1 MKAMGVNTI
10 TFELRSTAATFTG
23 TFTPPTCNIPPS
35 LGLLFPQPAPS
46 DLNNLK
52 ALLDIL
58 QSMNMKMW
66 LRLVNTHME
75 QEQNSQ
81 QWIGAI
87 LAAVGQHP
95 ALDAVMF
102 EGTTT
107 TLQVTDSNGN
117 TTTQC
122 GTPAEP
128 ALWLGPSSV
137 PATYVQSMIGYAMG
151 LGIPATKLSAEAVV
165 GDYFTNSEPSAGPG
179 ATDGHL
185 WPPIQVENTIFNNLN
200 IPANQRTYAL
210 SFYEHSKCSGVTGIA
225 CTDMDPSDWA
235 NQTFQDVLSATGSNS
250 RIILPE
256 MGLQTPVDASV
267 WNTPNAVETLVFYLN
282 KYSVDGGSFWRWT
295 SFEDS
300 EDADP
305 TLATP
310 VKIRGATYV
319 YNPVQKEIIDMGGF
333 HLPLVLNGSFEG
345 TTING
350 VPSGWT
356 AAGSGSVAQY
366 LLSQPEVPTRGTH
379 VMRIITGQN
388 TTSMVTA
395 TSAMIPVQSGTKYTT
410 TSNDRFSWDNDPDPG
425 APPASRPQ
433 VFINII
439 YFQANGNVSAVRK
452 QDSFAYFQE
461 DSTTGFGTFPLQYT
475 TPSDAAY
482 VEIQFGAARN
492 GLPTPITFDV
502 DNVR

>member
-1 MKAMGVNTI
+1 
-10 TFELRSTAATFTG
+10 
-23 TFTPPTCNIPPS
+23 
-35 LGLLFPQPAPS
+35 
-46 DLNNLK
+46 
-52 ALLDIL
+52 
-58 QSMNMKMW
+58 
-66 LRLVNTHME
+66 ME

-87 LAAVGQHP
+87 LTAIGQHP

-107 TLQVTDSNGN
+107 TIQVTDNNGN

-128 ALWLGPSSV
+128 ALWLGPTSV
-137 PATYVQSMIGYAMG
+137 PATYVQSMIGYAVG

-179 ATDGHL
+179 STDGHL

-200 IPANQRTYAL
+200 IPANQRTFAL
-210 SFYEHSKCSGVTGIA
+210 SFYEHSKCSDITNSP
-225 CTDMDPSDWA
+225 CTDEDPSDWA
-235 NQTFQDVLSATGSNS
+235 NQTFQDVLSATGPNS

-256 MGLQTPVDASV
+256 MGIMTPVDASV
-267 WNTPNAVETLVFYLN
+267 WNTPNAVESLIFYLN
-282 KYSVDGGSFWRWT
+282 KYGVDGGSFWRWT

-300 EDADP
+300 EDSDP

-310 VKIRGATYV
+310 VKIRGPAYV

-333 HLPLVLNGSFEG
+333 HLPLVQNGSFEG
-345 TTING
+345 ATVNG
-350 VPSGWT
+350 VPSEWT

-379 VMRIITGQN
+379 VMRIITGAN
-388 TTSMVTA
+388 ANSMVTS
-395 TSAMIPVQSGTKYTT
+395 TSAMIPVQPGTKYTT
-410 TSNDRFSWDNDPDPG
+410 TSNDRFSWNNDPDPG

-439 YFQANGNVSAVRK
+439 YFQANGNASAVRK

-475 TPSDAAY
+475 TPSDAAF

-492 GLPTPITFDV
+492 SLPTPITFDV